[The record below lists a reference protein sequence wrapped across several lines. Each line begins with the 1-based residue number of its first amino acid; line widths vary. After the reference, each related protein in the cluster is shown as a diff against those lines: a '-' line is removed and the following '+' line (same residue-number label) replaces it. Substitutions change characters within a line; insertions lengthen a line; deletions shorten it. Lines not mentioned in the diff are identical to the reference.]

1 MLKSSRGG
9 YVLRLDVHLLSTAGR
24 LVMAMSSRQSSSGFD
39 DEKDVGA
46 LRRPVMRK
54 PGVKCMIVGGVGG
67 VLSVAWVAVGIL
79 IVLICVSLDA

>member
-1 MLKSSRGG
+1 
-9 YVLRLDVHLLSTAGR
+9 
-24 LVMAMSSRQSSSGFD
+24 MAMSSRQSSSGFD

-46 LRRPVMRK
+46 LRQMRK
-54 PGVKCMIVGGVGG
+54 AGVKCMIVGGVGG